1 MEKLFAGFSVD
12 GLFDRGLHER
22 QINKRVADHG
32 YGARAGSKYSEGKTG
47 LAFLRRRD
55 HSG

>member
-22 QINKRVADHG
+22 QINKRVAGHG